1 MSKIKKLIAL
11 FAMTALSVS
20 AMAATT
26 GTLML
31 RGTVPRLLEI
41 TVNDEAIAST
51 LPLDTTQ
58 SGTLVAVINEKSNS
72 ATGYNVSI
80 TSANLGALVHE
91 TEVSSSISYSLNYNG
106 NAVDLANGDSFSYS
120 FPTGANNN
128 RNVTISYTGVPHE
141 DLVEGDYSDDVTF
154 TIAAN

>member
-1 MSKIKKLIAL
+1 MSKFKKA
-11 FAMTALSVS
+11 FAVLAITALANS
-20 AMAATT
+20 AMAATS

-72 ATGYNVSI
+72 VTGYNVSI
-80 TSANLGALVHE
+80 SSANLGALVHE
-91 TEVSSSISYSLNYNG
+91 TEVSSSISYTLNYNG
-106 NAVDLANGDSFSYS
+106 NAVDLVNGDSFSYS

-141 DLVEGDYSDDVTF
+141 DLIEGDYSDDITF